1 MNDLYLII
9 DSICNRLSKA
19 FPNHN
24 IYVNNV
30 PQGFK
35 RPSLYVSLIDFNDT
49 DLTKEQLRREAM
61 FNITYFAPID
71 DRGNVDKLAQAVSH
85 MNLANTFADKYLEM
99 ANDYKYADIIG
110 INGLTTDLDVNLKLL
125 LRYEWVQ
132 DNSFKPEEAYDLMR
146 ELQIKYIIN

>member
-9 DSICNRLSKA
+9 DSICQRLSKT

-24 IYVNNV
+24 IYINNI
-30 PQGFK
+30 PQGFN

-71 DRGNVDKLAQAVSH
+71 ERGNADKLAQAVSH
-85 MNLANTFADKYLEM
+85 MTLANTFANKYLEL
-99 ANDYKYADIIG
+99 ANDYKYADIIS
-110 INGLTTDLDVNLKLL
+110 INGSTTDLDVNLRLL